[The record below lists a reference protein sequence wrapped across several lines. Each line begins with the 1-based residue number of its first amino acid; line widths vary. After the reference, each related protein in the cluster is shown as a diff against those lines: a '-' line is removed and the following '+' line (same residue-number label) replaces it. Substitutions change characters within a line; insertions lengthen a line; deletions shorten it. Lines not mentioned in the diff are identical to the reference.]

1 MEKKTHSQIMG
12 GSIILKCKDFRI
24 LQLDINSSDDLH
36 NVAQSLEKLL
46 SLGNYP
52 LFYYIHI

>member
-1 MEKKTHSQIMG
+1 MEKKTHGQSQG

-24 LQLDINSSDDLH
+24 YQLDISSTDDLN
-36 NVAQSLEKLL
+36 NVAISLEKLL

-52 LFYYIHI
+52 LFYI